1 MIKKFGF
8 IIIFIMVSS
17 CATSGGN
24 KKTETQQPE
33 TESTGENNKSNISA
47 AENSEV
53 LPPDITTVSR
63 FELDSIIKKGPAN
76 ILAMVQ
82 MDSVKNNGKFT
93 GFKIV
98 SFRFNAASVLG
109 LKPGDVLLKVNG
121 LAIETPDQYFEV
133 FERLK
138 KAEFVEFKILR
149 DETPLTL
156 KTEISS
162 N

>member
-8 IIIFIMVSS
+8 IIIIMIVSS
-17 CATSGGN
+17 CATSGGSKN
-24 KKTETQQPE
+24 TETPKPE
-33 TESTGENNKSNISA
+33 ASDKNENTKNDVSTVENQEAAPPNIS
-47 AENSEV
+47 
-53 LPPDITTVSR
+53 TVSR
-63 FELDSIIKKGPAN
+63 SDLNNIIKKGPAN

-93 GFKIV
+93 GFKII